1 MPPISGLKFEWE
13 GDTSP
18 NTKTKSDEIQMWAM
32 GGGRIP
38 TWAFLKTQIL
48 VQLQLCDSL
57 LATVLGPLSGV
68 AET

>member
-32 GGGRIP
+32 GLQEAGEAQHGR
-38 TWAFLKTQIL
+38 FLRPKSSSSCNCVIL
-48 VQLQLCDSL
+48 Y
-57 LATVLGPLSGV
+57 
-68 AET
+68 

>member
-32 GGGRIP
+32 GLQEAGESQHGHFSRP
-38 TWAFLKTQIL
+38 KSSSSCNCVIL
-48 VQLQLCDSL
+48 C
-57 LATVLGPLSGV
+57 
-68 AET
+68 